1 MRARVTMPFRDKYTN
16 IIYEKGQVIEVT
28 KERYEEL
35 SSTALGSFVEAIDA
49 NETTEIQKKE
59 LSEKKKITQK
69 KQNKS
74 KKSR

>member
-1 MRARVTMPFRDKYTN
+1 LRARVTMPFRDKYTN
-16 IIYEKGQVIEVT
+16 IIYGKGQVIEIT

-35 SSTALGSFVEAIDA
+35 SSTALGSFVEAIDV
-49 NETTEIQKKE
+49 NETTESQNKE

>member
-1 MRARVTMPFRDKYTN
+1 MPFRDKYTN
-16 IIYEKGQVIEVT
+16 IIYGKGQVIEIT

-35 SSTALGSFVEAIDA
+35 SSTALGSFVEAIDV
-49 NETTEIQKKE
+49 NETTESQNKE

>member
-1 MRARVTMPFRDKYTN
+1 LRARVTMPFRDKYTN
-16 IIYEKGQVIEVT
+16 IIYGKGQVIEVT

-49 NETTEIQKKE
+49 NETTESQKKE

>member
-1 MRARVTMPFRDKYTN
+1 MPFRDKYTN
-16 IIYEKGQVIEVT
+16 IIYGKGQVIEVT

-35 SSTALGSFVEAIDA
+35 SSAALGSFVEAIDA

>member
-16 IIYEKGQVIEVT
+16 IIYGKGQVIEVT

>member
-1 MRARVTMPFRDKYTN
+1 MPFRDKYTN
-16 IIYEKGQVIEVT
+16 IIYGKGQVIEVT

>member
-16 IIYEKGQVIEVT
+16 IIYGKGQVIEIT

-35 SSTALGSFVEAIDA
+35 SSTALGSFVEAIDV
-49 NETTEIQKKE
+49 NETTESQNKE

>member
-1 MRARVTMPFRDKYTN
+1 LRARVTMPFRDKYTN